1 MKTPRHIFSV
11 LLVAVALFAG
21 GAARADDAVFPII
34 VVDIQRLLQE
44 SLAAQSVQK
53 QLVAQREKYQKEI
66 VSEENRL
73 RGLEQELRESRGT
86 LSQPESSK
94 KEQSLRQQF
103 LEVERNVQS
112 RRHALDDAF
121 TDSMNVVRSNLLE
134 VVNEV
139 AKERKSSAAIIKQQ
153 VLWNDKSLDVT
164 DEVLERLNKKLP
176 SMTVTVTPKPE
187 EEKKPDD
194 SVKIH

>member
-112 RRHALDDAF
+112 RRHALARASCSRLSRVCPASAF
-121 TDSMNVVRSNLLE
+121 PM
-134 VVNEV
+134 
-139 AKERKSSAAIIKQQ
+139 
-153 VLWNDKSLDVT
+153 
-164 DEVLERLNKKLP
+164 
-176 SMTVTVTPKPE
+176 E
-187 EEKKPDD
+187 EGGGCEDR
-194 SVKIH
+194 